1 MDAGPRK
8 LQPVVVIAMRDH
20 LIGYLLGALEPSE
33 HEQVE
38 VQLGRD
44 PHLRRELDLIS
55 RCLEPLAADKEHID
69 PPAGLADRTCEFV
82 AAQAQVRLAP
92 AGGFLRS
99 RWTLADLVVA
109 AGIFFAAATLF
120 FPALNQSRFAARLAG
135 CQNNLRQIGMA
146 LTSYSALHN
155 GFFPNVPTD
164 GSLAAAGVYATR
176 LLEHGLISG
185 PQVVVC
191 PASSLADRLV
201 EFRVPTSREWETA
214 EGAQLIQLQRQAGG
228 SYGYNLGYVVN
239 GQYQPTRNLH
249 RRTFAIMADA
259 PNSQPPYHSLNHGG
273 CGQNVL
279 FEDGHVQYLTTCKAW
294 GCNDDIFVNDDGQMA
309 PGLHVNDAVIGT
321 SECRPVVA
329 PVILKIVPDQDR

>member
-1 MDAGPRK
+1 
-8 LQPVVVIAMRDH
+8 MRDQ

-44 PHLRRELDLIS
+44 PQLRRELDVLS
-55 RCLEPLAADKEHID
+55 RCLDPLAVDKEHLV
-69 PPAGLADRTCEFV
+69 PPAGLAHRTCEFV
-82 AAQAQVRLAP
+82 AAQAQVTLAP

-120 FPALNQSRFAARLAG
+120 FPALNQSRFAARVTG

-164 GSLAAAGVYATR
+164 GNLSAAGVYATR
-176 LLEHGLISG
+176 LLEHGFISG

-191 PASSLADRLV
+191 PASALADRLV
-201 EFRVPTSREWETA
+201 EFRVPTSHEWNTA
-214 EGAQLIQLQRQAGG
+214 EGPRLIQLQRQAGG

-239 GQYQPTRNLH
+239 GKYQPTINLG
-249 RRTFAIMADA
+249 RPRFAIMADA
-259 PNSQPPYHSLNHGG
+259 PNGQPPYHSLNHGG

-294 GCNDDIFVNDDGQMA
+294 GCSDDIFLNDDGQVA
-309 PGLHVNDAVIGT
+309 PGLHINDAVIGP
-321 SECRPVVA
+321 SESKPVVS
-329 PVILKIVPDQDR
+329 PVVLETVPGQDR